1 MSMPMPIPVPNA
13 EHENR
18 NLLLMH
24 NETNTSSNAT
34 NLSSPRPIKNS
45 LYDPLFKGIEL
56 PVDPHLRMFAT
67 MGGTNVGDDIF
78 GKAVINLDYQN
89 EKYSIIE

>member
-67 MGGTNVGDDIF
+67 M
-78 GKAVINLDYQN
+78 
-89 EKYSIIE
+89 